1 MINFYIVSKRLFLKL
16 EELSNKRVVSV
27 IKKEYG
33 STVDF
38 L

>member
-33 STVDF
+33 SAVDF